1 MGNYNIPRNKK
12 RGASKRVIID
22 NPILKF
28 FMAIFVVGLGVVIAG
43 MIALKLYLSSLPPIK
58 NLNTLKPNIVTTFCS
73 SDGEV
78 IKTFAAYTYSNVE
91 LKEVPEQLIKA
102 LVATEDKN
110 FYKHPGYDL
119 IGLARSMV
127 ANVLAGHVVQGA
139 STLTQQLSRILFLSN
154 EKTFTRKVKE
164 LQVAAQIEKTISK
177 DKILE
182 MYLNNVYLGSG
193 AYGVKGAARIYF
205 NKSLNQ
211 LTLPEMALIAG
222 LPQAPSVYSPFNN
235 IEKAKKRRNQVLL
248 RMYKMKYIDKETL
261 DKAKNAPI
269 VLSTMPHLYATN
281 KAPYFC
287 DYVMKDLQKLGF
299 TEDDI
304 VNGGYKV
311 ITTLN
316 YKAQQKANEAIIKN
330 LNSWGLK
337 NPKNQAAVFSFSPI
351 DGRILVYAGGKDYTK
366 SQYDRVSQSS
376 RPSGSAFKPFIY
388 TAAIEKGF
396 SPNDMV
402 DDLPVKIGDW
412 TPKNYG
418 NKYRGPIPLYTALM
432 ISSNVCTARLMDVV
446 GVRSVI
452 QLARVMGI
460 TTPIPYD
467 LTISLGSNSVKLFEM
482 TRAYGVF
489 ANGGF
494 RVEPYAIERVESSR
508 GTVLYE
514 ARKTRTSKVLN
525 IHTAATMTAM
535 LKTVITNGTGR
546 AANIGKPAAGKT
558 GTTDDSKD
566 AYFIGF
572 TPDVV
577 TGVWVGNDDNTQM
590 GGVTGGTI
598 PALIWKDV
606 MLVATEP
613 YGDSD
618 FEYSEIFLTPF
629 KASNVSIIPQEEAKQ
644 AFEEM
649 EKREL
654 ELQLKKEKGEEIPQA
669 PIIKPDSIKPVE
681 IIQQTFVPSKKK
693 EKIVAPQINPI
704 PVTNSEQVM
713 PSTII
718 PPKSNMGNQIIK
730 EKETNVQE
738 NFAPIP
744 LAPTPFGE
752 QGD

>member
-1 MGNYNIPRNKK
+1 MGNYNIPKNRK
-12 RGASKRVIID
+12 RGGSKRVMVD
-22 NPILKF
+22 NPILGLITGLIVF
-28 FMAIFVVGLGVVIAG
+28 GLGVMIAG
-43 MIALKLYLSSLPPIK
+43 MIALKLYLISLPPIK
-58 NLNTLKPNIVTTFCS
+58 NLNTLKPNIVTTFCA

-91 LKEVPEQLIKA
+91 LKEVPEDLVKA
-102 LVATEDKN
+102 LIATEDKN
-110 FYKHPGYDL
+110 FYKHPGYDM

-139 STLTQQLSRILFLSN
+139 STITQQLSRILFLSN
-154 EKTFTRKVKE
+154 EKTFTRKIKE

-193 AYGVKGAARIYF
+193 AYGVKGAAQIYF

-222 LPQAPSVYSPFNN
+222 LPQAPSVYSPYNN
-235 IEKAKKRRNQVLL
+235 IKLAEKRRNQVLL

-261 DKAKNAPI
+261 DKAKKAPI
-269 VLSTMPHLYATN
+269 KLSTMPAMYATN
-281 KAPYFC
+281 RAPYFC

-299 TEDDI
+299 TEDEI
-304 VNGGYKV
+304 VNGGLRV

-316 YKAQQKANEAIIKN
+316 YRAQLKANEAIVKN
-330 LNSWGLK
+330 LKAWGLTRD
-337 NPKNQAAVFSFSPI
+337 KNQAAVFSFSPI

-366 SQYDRVSQSS
+366 SQYDRVSQSA

-388 TAAIEKGF
+388 TAAIEKGY
-396 SPNDMV
+396 SPNDMI
-402 DDLPVKIGDW
+402 DDLPFKAGDW
-412 TPKNYG
+412 TPRNYG

-432 ISSNVCTARLMDVV
+432 VSSNVCTARLMDAI
-446 GVRSVI
+446 GVRPVI

-467 LTISLGSNSVKLFEM
+467 YTISLGSNSVKLFEM

-494 RVEPYAIERVESSR
+494 KVEPYAIERVESSR
-508 GTVLYE
+508 GTILYE
-514 ARKTRTSKVLN
+514 AKKARTSKVLN
-525 IHTAATMTAM
+525 INTAATMTAIM
-535 LKTVITNGTGR
+535 KTVITNGTGR

-577 TGVWVGNDDNTQM
+577 TGVWVGNDDNSQM
-590 GGVTGGTI
+590 GGITGGTV

-606 MLVATEP
+606 MAVATEP
-613 YGDSD
+613 YGNSD
-618 FEYSEIFLTPF
+618 FEYPEVILNPF
-629 KASNVSIIPQEEAKQ
+629 KASGVSIIPQSEAKKAMEEQEREKNTASEAPEPALTPIVKPDTIKPAEMLQNLTPIRKKEIPTVEVKSERVEEAPAQ
-644 AFEEM
+644 
-649 EKREL
+649 
-654 ELQLKKEKGEEIPQA
+654 
-669 PIIKPDSIKPVE
+669 
-681 IIQQTFVPSKKK
+681 
-693 EKIVAPQINPI
+693 
-704 PVTNSEQVM
+704 
-713 PSTII
+713 
-718 PPKSNMGNQIIK
+718 
-730 EKETNVQE
+730 
-738 NFAPIP
+738 FAPIP
-744 LAPTPFGE
+744 MTSAPIG
-752 QGD
+752 Q